1 MCYKLYL
8 QIKKMKKH
16 IIIIL
21 MFLSLVTTAQEQLQG
36 IVLESSN
43 SKEIPLAGAN
53 VYWLDSSIGTI
64 TNVDGTFALPYKFSF
79 NKLVISYVGYKTDT
93 LTVNENKFIKHV
105 LQSTDELDAVTITS
119 RKQATSKSYL
129 NAQNITTV
137 SSDELLKAAC
147 CNLSE
152 SFETNP
158 SIDVNFSDA
167 VTGTRQIK
175 MLGLTSKYILI
186 TTENIPSIRG
196 ASQAY
201 GLSFIPGTWV
211 ESIQITKGAGSVVN
225 GFESIAGQIN
235 AELQKPTTDD
245 QLFVNLY
252 SSVNGRLELN
262 THVNTKVTDKWSTGF
277 YIHGNLRDK
286 KFDKNDDTF
295 LDVPLKKQI
304 NVMNRWQ
311 YTNPEKGLVS
321 FINVRYLTDN
331 NQSGQIN
338 FDPDNFNPNN
348 VGLLS
353 EVEAWGS
360 EIDTKRFEVSAKL
373 GYVNPEV
380 PWQSLGVQFAY
391 SNHHQDSYFGLNQ
404 YDINHNSV
412 YSNVIYNSIISDSR
426 HKIKTGLG
434 FTYDHYDE
442 FAINTDFERSER
454 SVGAFFEY
462 AYDNLD
468 KLTLTAGLRFDTHNL
483 LGEFITPRLHARYTP
498 WEKSALR
505 ASIGRGKRS
514 ANIFAENQSIFATSR
529 QINIL
534 NTDGNIYGLDPE
546 IAWNYGVSYL
556 QGFNL
561 FGRKADV
568 TFDFYRTDFENQVV
582 VDWENPQQVNFY
594 NLEGNSF
601 ANSFQVE
608 LNYNAFE
615 RFDMRLAYKYYDV
628 QTDYD
633 VGRLTKPLIPKQRLF
648 ANVSYETQVKEGKAN
663 PWKFDLTYNWL
674 SEQRFSSTSSN
685 PEAFRLPDESP
696 TVGTLNAQ
704 VTKVFSPKFEVYL
717 GGENIT
723 NVRQSDPILGANDPF
738 GSNFDTTFV
747 YGPIFGSMY
756 YAGLRFKIN

>member
-1 MCYKLYL
+1 
-8 QIKKMKKH
+8 MKK
-16 IIIIL
+16 IIYIIMMMPL
-21 MFLSLVTTAQEQLQG
+21 FMFSQETIEG
-36 IVLESSN
+36 IITEKVDGN
-43 SKEIPLAGAN
+43 KMFPLAGAN
-53 VYWLDSSIGTI
+53 IFWLDTSIGAVTDI
-64 TNVDGTFALPYKFSF
+64 DGKFSILYEPSYT
-79 NKLVISYVGYKTDT
+79 KLVISYVGFKTDT
-93 LTVNENKFIKHV
+93 ITITKPKYIKHLLEATGDLDQIV
-105 LQSTDELDAVTITS
+105 LTARKRATS
-119 RKQATSKSYL
+119 RSYMSV
-129 NAQNITTV
+129 QNIMTI

-235 AELQKPTTDD
+235 AELQKPSKDD
-245 QLFVNLY
+245 KFFLNLY
-252 SSVNGRLELN
+252 GASSQRLELN
-262 THVNTKVTDKWSTGF
+262 THFNTKVSDKWSTGL
-277 YIHGNLRDK
+277 YVHGNTHQEKHDV
-286 KFDKNDDTF
+286 NDDGF
-295 LDVPLKKQI
+295 LDMPLYNQI

-311 YTNPEKGLVS
+311 YTNPEKGFVS
-321 FINVRYLTDN
+321 FINVRYLNDAK
-331 NQSGQIN
+331 QSGQL
-338 FDPDNFNPNN
+338 DFNPDTDRLTTN
-348 VGLLS
+348 
-353 EVEAWGS
+353 AWGS
-360 EIDTKRFEVSAKL
+360 EIDTERFEVSAKL
-373 GYVNPEV
+373 GYVNPEI
-380 PWQSLGVQFAY
+380 PWQSMGVQFAF
-391 SNHHQDSYFGLNQ
+391 SSHNQESYFGLNQ
-404 YDINHNSV
+404 YNINHNSI

-442 FAINTDFERSER
+442 FALGNDFERSER
-454 SVGAFFEY
+454 SAGAFFEY
-462 AYDNLD
+462 AYDDLD
-468 KLTLTAGLRFDTHNL
+468 KLTITAGLRFDTHNL
-483 LGEFITPRLHARYTP
+483 LGEFVTPRLHARYTP
-498 WEKSALR
+498 WDKSAFR

-514 ANIFAENQSIFATSR
+514 ANIFAENQNIFATSR
-529 QINIL
+529 SINIL
-534 NTDGNIYGLDPE
+534 NTSGNIYGLDPE

-582 VDWENPQQVNFY
+582 IDWENPQEVNFY
-594 NLEGNSF
+594 NLEGDSY

-608 LNYNAFE
+608 LNYNVFE
-615 RFDMRLAYKYYDV
+615 RFDFRTAYKYYDV
-628 QTDYD
+628 QTTYASGK
-633 VGRLTKPLIPKQRLF
+633 VAKPLIPKHRFF
-648 ANVSYETQVKEGKAN
+648 ANASYETGIKEGQTSH
-663 PWKFDLTYNWL
+663 WKFDVTYNWL
-674 SEQRFSSTSSN
+674 SEQRFSSTLSN
-685 PEAFRLPDESP
+685 PIEYRLPEKSP
-696 TVGTLNAQ
+696 TVGTLNVQ

-717 GGENIT
+717 GGENVT
-723 NVRQSDPILGANDPF
+723 NVRQNNPILGADDPF

-756 YAGLRFKIN
+756 YAGLRFKIK

>member
-1 MCYKLYL
+1 MFIMPLLSFTQEKIEGVITEKVDGSKL
-8 QIKKMKKH
+8 
-16 IIIIL
+16 
-21 MFLSLVTTAQEQLQG
+21 F
-36 IVLESSN
+36 
-43 SKEIPLAGAN
+43 PLAGAN
-53 VYWLDSSIGTI
+53 VFWLDTSVGAVTDI
-64 TNVDGTFALPYKFSF
+64 DGKFSIAYEPSYT
-79 NKLVISYVGYKTDT
+79 KLVISYVGFKTDT
-93 LTVNENKFIKHV
+93 LTITKSRFIKH
-105 LQSTDELDAVTITS
+105 LLKATSDLDQITLTARKKATS
-119 RKQATSKSYL
+119 RSYMS
-129 NAQNITTV
+129 AQNIMTI

-186 TTENIPSIRG
+186 TQENIPSIRG

-235 AELQKPTTDD
+235 AELQKPSKDD
-245 QLFVNLY
+245 KFFLNLY
-252 SSVNGRLELN
+252 GASSQRLELN
-262 THVNTKVTDKWSTGF
+262 THFNTKVSEKWSTGL
-277 YIHGNLRDK
+277 YIHGNTHQEKHDV
-286 KFDKNDDTF
+286 NDDGF
-295 LDVPLKKQI
+295 LDMPLYNQI

-311 YTNPEKGLVS
+311 YTNPEKGFVS
-321 FINVRYLTDN
+321 FINVRYLNDAK
-331 NQSGQIN
+331 QSGQL
-338 FDPDNFNPNN
+338 NFNPDTDRLTTN
-348 VGLLS
+348 
-353 EVEAWGS
+353 AWGS
-360 EIDTKRFEVSAKL
+360 EISTERFEVSAKL

-391 SNHHQDSYFGLNQ
+391 SSHNQDSYFGLNQ

-412 YSNVIYNSIISDSR
+412 YSNVIYNSIIGDSR
-426 HKIKTGLG
+426 HKVKTGLG

-442 FAINTDFERSER
+442 FALGSDFERSER
-454 SVGAFFEY
+454 SAGAFFEY
-462 AYDNLD
+462 AYDDLD
-468 KLTLTAGLRFDTHNL
+468 KLTVTAGLRFDTHNL
-483 LGEFITPRLHARYTP
+483 LGEFMTPRLHARYTP
-498 WEKSALR
+498 WEKSAFR

-514 ANIFAENQSIFATSR
+514 ANIFAENQNMFATSR
-529 QINIL
+529 TINIL
-534 NTDGNIYGLDPE
+534 NTNGNIYGLDPE

-568 TFDFYRTDFENQVV
+568 TFDYYKTDFKNQVV
-582 VDWENPQQVNFY
+582 IDWENPQEVNFY
-594 NLEGNSF
+594 NLEGDSF

-608 LNYNAFE
+608 LNYNVFE
-615 RFDMRLAYKYYDV
+615 GFDLRTAYKYYDV
-628 QTDYD
+628 QTEYTS
-633 VGRLTKPLIPKQRLF
+633 GKLTKPLIPKHRF
-648 ANVSYETQVKEGKAN
+648 FVNASYETHVDEGAFAR
-663 PWKFDLTYNWL
+663 WKFDLTYNWL
-674 SEQRFSSTSSN
+674 SEQRFSSTITN
-685 PEAFRLPDESP
+685 PEAFRLSEESP

-723 NVRQSDPILGANDPF
+723 NVRQNNPILGADDPF

-756 YAGLRFKIN
+756 YAGLRFRIK

>member
-1 MCYKLYL
+1 
-8 QIKKMKKH
+8 MKKKL
-16 IIIIL
+16 IIIL
-21 MFLSLVTTAQEQLQG
+21 LILPLVSFSQEKIEG
-36 IVLESSN
+36 IITEASSGN
-43 SKEIPLAGAN
+43 ETFPLAGAN
-53 VYWLDSSIGTI
+53 VFWLNTSVGAVTDIEG
-64 TNVDGTFALPYKFSF
+64 KFSIPYQPSYK
-79 NKLVISYVGYKTDT
+79 KLVISYVGFKTDT
-93 LTVNENKFIKHV
+93 LTITKPRYIEHLLEATSDLDEITLIARK
-105 LQSTDELDAVTITS
+105 QSTT
-119 RKQATSKSYL
+119 KSYL
-129 NAQNITTV
+129 SAQNITTV

-196 ASQAY
+196 ASQAF

-235 AELQKPTTDD
+235 AELQKPSTDD
-245 QLFVNLY
+245 KLFVNLY
-252 SSVNGRLELN
+252 GSVNGRLELN
-262 THVNTKVTDKWSTGF
+262 THINTKVDDKWSTGL
-277 YIHGNLRDK
+277 YVHGNLRDK
-286 KFDKNDDTF
+286 RFDKNNDGF

-321 FINVRYLTDN
+321 FINLRYLNDN
-331 NQSGQIN
+331 NQAGQL
-338 FDPDNFNPNN
+338 DFNPDTDKLTTN
-348 VGLLS
+348 
-353 EVEAWGS
+353 AWGS
-360 EIDTKRFEVSAKL
+360 EIDTERIEMSAKL

-380 PWQSLGVQFAY
+380 PWQSLGVQFAF
-391 SNHHQDSYFGLNQ
+391 SSHNQGSYFGLNR
-404 YDINHNSV
+404 YDINHNSI

-442 FAINTDFERSER
+442 FALNTNFERSER
-454 SVGAFFEY
+454 SAGAFFEY
-462 AYDNLD
+462 AYDDLD
-468 KLTLTAGLRFDTHNL
+468 KLTLTVGLRFDTHNL

-514 ANIFAENQSIFATSR
+514 ANIFAENQNIFATSR
-529 QINIL
+529 TIGIL
-534 NTDGNIYGLDPE
+534 DTGGSIYGLDPE
-546 IAWNYGVSYL
+546 IAWNYGISYL

-568 TFDFYRTDFENQVV
+568 TLDFYRTDFKNQVV
-582 VDWENPQQVNFY
+582 IDWENPQQVNFY
-594 NLEGNSF
+594 NLEGDSY
-601 ANSFQVE
+601 ANSLQIE
-608 LNYNAFE
+608 LNYNIFE
-615 RFDMRLAYKYYDV
+615 HVDLRTAYKYYDV
-628 QTDYD
+628 KTDYLS
-633 VGRLTKPLIPKQRLF
+633 GKLSKPLIPKHRFF
-648 ANVSYETQVKEGKAN
+648 ANASYETPLEEGESAR
-663 PWKFDLTYNWL
+663 WKFDVTYNWL
-674 SEQRFSSTSSN
+674 SEQRFASTASN
-685 PEAFRLPDESP
+685 PEAYRLPEESP
-696 TVGTLNAQ
+696 TIGTLNAQ

-723 NVRQSDPILGANDPF
+723 NVRQSNPILGADDPF
-738 GSNFDTTFV
+738 GPNFDTTFV

-756 YAGLRFKIN
+756 YAGLRFKIK